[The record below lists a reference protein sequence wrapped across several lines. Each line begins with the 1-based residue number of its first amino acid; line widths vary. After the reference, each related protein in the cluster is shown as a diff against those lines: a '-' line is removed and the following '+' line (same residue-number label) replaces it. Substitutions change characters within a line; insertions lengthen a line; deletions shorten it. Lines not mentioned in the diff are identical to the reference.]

1 MLEFTQ
7 LYRMPWHG
15 MHGMASGPDQ
25 RSAAWWPPSCFTWC
39 PSAPSQAVYTDLGP
53 FYDDVATSPK
63 WYRAPAE
70 LAKNQSSA
78 LASKLDQTRTR
89 HVAVRCAG
97 RHQPGGDLPHLAPS
111 THCRGS

>member
-39 PSAPSQAVYTDLGP
+39 PSAPSQAVYTNLAS
-53 FYDDVATSPK
+53 FFADVAMSPK
-63 WYRAPAE
+63 RYRE
-70 LAKNQSSA
+70 LAQLAQNQSGG
-78 LASKLDQTRTR
+78 LAS
-89 HVAVRCAG
+89 
-97 RHQPGGDLPHLAPS
+97 
-111 THCRGS
+111 